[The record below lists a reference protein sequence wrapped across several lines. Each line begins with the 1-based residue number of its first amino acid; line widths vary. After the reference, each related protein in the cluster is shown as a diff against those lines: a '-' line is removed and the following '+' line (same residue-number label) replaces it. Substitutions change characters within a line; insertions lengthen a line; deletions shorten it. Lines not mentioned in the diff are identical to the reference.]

1 MRKVSIISS
10 DFDLNRLE
18 EVLHRCDEVFNKTY
32 HYEVVFITTTSDYK
46 YFSSSHNVKFVKVA
60 NNMTYNEKVTCGI
73 LHSEGACTMIVDF
86 NRQGWDDYVVSM
98 LYEWENGANIVN
110 FKNIQKDASFFG
122 KLNYKIRDKFL
133 GMFNYEADKHNFRT
147 FELYSKDVIDIM
159 KVEPQKIP
167 YLRAS
172 HKWLDYKEV
181 TLRVDKKVK
190 TKITWA
196 KKDYNFWLGVSLLA
210 IFVIF
215 ASLMFG
221 FMGSAMTP
229 LNYKTYMLTSIG
241 GSVFFLVF
249 GIIFSVVAYLQNK
262 YLCTN
267 YISMECD
274 ERLAG
279 NPQID
284 ADLLKE
290 YPQRFATQKFT
301 VGNELET
308 THIDFDGNRANQNL
322 IYQNQNQVKSDL
334 TWDYLDDVLKREGLY
349 TEPEP
354 ETAEEIQQQELE
366 QSDVSE
372 TIEQTQANSTQIEQV
387 EEQNSVS
394 DVVAEGK
401 EEHQENNQEA
411 QSEASEMAPTEQLN
425 QTAEEPTQESIQT
438 TEEKQEEKKEE
449 QAPVKREKMKIW
461 GLNKNKK
468 GKLSRQEET
477 QSSQTQE
484 TNKQESVVAQ
494 KEESSVVAQEVVK
507 TEEEHKQDVQNE
519 QQETQVVQ
527 NEHTEPVVV
536 SSTEKAEENANETAE
551 IIQTEQGAKQ
561 PEAQETEIKEPTS
574 EQETK
579 SQENA
584 ETQQNETMQQNLAEN
599 EKTIQKE
606 PEQVAEETQ
615 TTQSNIVET
624 SNELEAETKTAKKT
638 RSKTPKTPQVDMR
651 NVEVSEQEI
660 AEYVKEFGDFDR
672 SQYVL
677 IHLKDGKTK
686 LKRRPRDKSEKKLTT
701 KAFNQI
707 LDHEDKTK
715 QENEEVKEMGLDV
728 SKFEEEDTSV
738 KDAIFA
744 SIEKRKAKSAERRK
758 ARLSGIKVDPTGI
771 KNIIAKK
778 KEEERKKA
786 EKEKARAKAKAERDK
801 LKAKEKAKEKA
812 EKEKLKAKEKA
823 KADKEKEKAKEKAKL
838 AKEKEKAK
846 NQTKK

>member
-10 DFDLNRLE
+10 DFDLNRFE
-18 EVLHRCDEVFNKTY
+18 EVLQRCDEVFNKTY

-46 YFSSSHNVKFVKVA
+46 NFSSSHNVKFVKVA
-60 NNMTYNEKVTCGI
+60 NNMTYNEKITCGI

-86 NRQGWDDYVVSM
+86 NRENWDDYVVSM

-110 FKNIQKDASFFG
+110 FKNLQKDSSFFG

-147 FELYSKDVIDIM
+147 FELYSKDVLEIM
-159 KVEPQKIP
+159 KVEPEKIP

-181 TLRVDKKVK
+181 TLRVDKKIK

-221 FMGSAMTP
+221 LMGSVMTP
-229 LNYKTYMLTSIG
+229 INYKTYMLTSVG

-249 GIIFSVVAYLQNK
+249 GTIFFVIAYLQNK

-267 YISMECD
+267 YRSMECD

-290 YPQRFATQKFT
+290 YPQRVTTQKFT

-308 THIDFDGNRANQNL
+308 THIDFDGSSKNQDL
-322 IYQNQNQVKSDL
+322 IYKNQNQVKSDL
-334 TWDYLDDVLKREGLY
+334 TWDYLDEVLKKEGLY

-354 ETAEEIQQQELE
+354 EQEEVQQQE
-366 QSDVSE
+366 VE
-372 TIEQTQANSTQIEQV
+372 TQQQETQQEVEQV
-387 EEQNSVS
+387 AETQPET
-394 DVVAEGK
+394 VAETT
-401 EEHQENNQEA
+401 A
-411 QSEASEMAPTEQLN
+411 QPEQV
-425 QTAEEPTQESIQT
+425 AIV
-438 TEEKQEEKKEE
+438 EEKQEETVEQVAEQAQEVEQTEPVKQETKQTLEE
-449 QAPVKREKMKIW
+449 QSQTEEQPQEEKVEEKVEEEKKPEPVKREKMRIW
-461 GLNKNKK
+461 GLNRNKN
-468 GKLSRQEET
+468 GKLSRKEEPAEVQEPEKEEPKEVEKEEQPSATIQETVVEET
-477 QSSQTQE
+477 QKEELKQE
-484 TNKQESVVAQ
+484 TPI
-494 KEESSVVAQEVVK
+494 
-507 TEEEHKQDVQNE
+507 E
-519 QQETQVVQ
+519 QQETKAEEPVAES
-527 NEHTEPVVV
+527 NETVEQTEPVEQVESKSKDNVV
-536 SSTEKAEENANETAE
+536 VEQTEPQTIEQTVEEPQEEPKQEKVETILESEQPKENVAINIETNQQEGKTLEQEQPLEQTAE
-551 IIQTEQGAKQ
+551 N
-561 PEAQETEIKEPTS
+561 S
-574 EQETK
+574 EQVVEEK
-579 SQENA
+579 VE
-584 ETQQNETMQQNLAEN
+584 
-599 EKTIQKE
+599 EKT
-606 PEQVAEETQ
+606 T
-615 TTQSNIVET
+615 
-624 SNELEAETKTAKKT
+624 KKT
-638 RSKTPKTPQVDMR
+638 KGKTPKAPQVDMR
-651 NVEVSEQEI
+651 NVEVSEDEI
-660 AEYVKEFGDFDR
+660 AEYIKEFGDFDR
-672 SQYVL
+672 SEYVL

-707 LDHEDKTK
+707 LDHEDKAK
-715 QENEEVKEMGLDV
+715 QEDEEVKEMGLDV

-738 KDAIFA
+738 KDEIFA
-744 SIEKRKAKSAERRK
+744 NIEKRKAKSAERRK
-758 ARLSGIKVDPTGI
+758 ARLSGLKVAPTGI
-771 KNIIAKK
+771 KDRIAKI

-786 EKEKARAKAKAERDK
+786 EREKARAKAKAEREK

-823 KADKEKEKAKEKAKL
+823 KADKEKEKAKEKAKT
-838 AKEKEKAK
+838 
-846 NQTKK
+846 QTKK